1 MLVHFYAT
9 LRSVIGQREV
19 EILLPEGATV
29 RQLISEIVTQY
40 PALHQEMVDVNG
52 DLQSYIHIFVNGREI
67 THLNHEIDTRL
78 ASGDEISIFP
88 PVGGG

>member
-19 EILLPEGATV
+19 EILLPDGTPMRRLV
-29 RQLISEIVTQY
+29 SEIVTQY
-40 PALHQEMVDVNG
+40 PALRQEMIDQNG
-52 DLQSYIHIFVNGREI
+52 NMQSHIRIFVNGRDI
-67 THLNHEIDTRL
+67 THLENQIDTPL
-78 ASGDEISIFP
+78 SSGDVISIFP